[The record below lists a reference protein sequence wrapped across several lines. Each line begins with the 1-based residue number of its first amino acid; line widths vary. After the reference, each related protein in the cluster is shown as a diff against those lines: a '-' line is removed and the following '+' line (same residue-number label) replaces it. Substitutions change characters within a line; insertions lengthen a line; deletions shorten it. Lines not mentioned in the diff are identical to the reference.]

1 MADAQAGL
9 SVAPENQQ
17 QLSVDNTGASAG
29 AIGAGL
35 HAQALEGVCALC
47 GRGNEAEPLG
57 LVVSTS
63 YLTLVFIVISRLTS

>member
-1 MADAQAGL
+1 MADAQAGP

-17 QLSVDNTGASAG
+17 QQSVGNTGASAG

-35 HAQALEGVCALC
+35 HAQALQGECALC
-47 GRGNEAEPLG
+47 GGGNEAEPLG

-63 YLTLVFIVISRLTS
+63 YLTHVFIASVG